1 MDTAPALAEGTAG
14 VEPAS
19 GAEKAAAAE
28 PEALEPG
35 VYGKVGRKRETPSQG
50 ETWRKVE
57 PPTRKGKRSLK
68 RAEAQP

>member
-1 MDTAPALAEGTAG
+1 MAPALAEGTVS

-35 VYGKVGRKRETPSQG
+35 VYGEVGRKRETPSQG
-50 ETWRKVE
+50 EAGCKVE
-57 PPTRKGKRSLK
+57 TPTRKGRCSLK
-68 RAEAQP
+68 RAETQP